1 MLTRYLSFK
10 NAKLIYQVN
19 LTSLVAL
26 LGFVLIG
33 IVLFNSSSTVLSS
46 QESQT
51 ASAQSTVLVD
61 KVKYEFLNAR
71 RKEKDF
77 LIRLDAKYIG
87 EHAETVDTAKA
98 KLQEL
103 RGYYSNP
110 EVLSAIDASFEGIN
124 LYQAQFKKVTDA
136 WQELGL
142 SEEEGLQ
149 GKLRKSVHE
158 VETKL
163 KEFKNDHLLVTMLML
178 RRHEKDFLLRLN
190 DKYIGTMAERVTE
203 FKGRLASSDLPVDA
217 QKTITDLLDT
227 YHKDFNALAGKRLA
241 VEADTK
247 VLSSIFAD
255 MEPHFELVFDTTLA
269 HFGTA
274 TKEGSAAVKNSQV
287 LTLSL
292 IAIITLLVLTI
303 GSLIGRAIA
312 KPLRGLTDAMASLAA
327 GDKETEIPATER
339 QNELGEMGRAVL
351 VFKENMIKAEEL
363 AAEQATEQAEKLRRT
378 DNLNRLTKDF
388 EEHIKNILGTVA
400 NAVGQMDDTATL
412 MNSSADQ
419 VSRQSGE
426 VSRAATEAS
435 SNVQTVA
442 SASEELA
449 ASIREIGSQVS
460 RSTHISSDAVKQA
473 DSTNK
478 AIQGLAVSAEKI
490 GEVLKLISDIA
501 EQTNLLALNATIEA
515 ARAGEAGK
523 GFAVVA
529 AEVKNLANQT
539 GKATDEI
546 GAQIADIQNA
556 TRLAVD
562 AIGGIGKTISDIDEI
577 AAAISAAVEEQMAAT
592 QEIARNVEQ
601 AARGTEAVTHNIG
614 SVSVAA
620 NDSEAAAKKVKQAS
634 TELSGESDKL
644 NSYVTNF
651 ISEVKSA

>member
-1 MLTRYLSFK
+1 MLTRYLSLK
-10 NAKLIYQVN
+10 NAKLIYQAN
-19 LTSLVAL
+19 LTSIVAL

-33 IVLFNSSSTVLSS
+33 IILYNSSSTVLTS
-46 QESQT
+46 QKSQT
-51 ASAQSTVLVD
+51 DSARSMVLVD
-61 KVKYEFLNAR
+61 DVKYEFLNAR
-71 RKEKDF
+71 RREKDF

-87 EHAETVDTAKA
+87 QHAETMEKA
-98 KLQEL
+98 QNELKEL
-103 RGYYSNP
+103 RTYYSTP
-110 EVLSAIDASFEGIN
+110 ETLAAIDATLEGVK
-124 LYQAQFKKVTDA
+124 LYQAQFKKVTDE
-136 WQELGL
+136 WQALGL
-142 SEEEGLQ
+142 DEETGLR
-149 GKLRKSVHE
+149 GNLRNSVHN

-163 KEFKNDHLLVTMLML
+163 EEFDNDALLVTMLMM
-178 RRHEKDFLLRLN
+178 RRHEKDFLMRLD
-190 DKYIGTMAERVTE
+190 DKYIGNMNDRVTE
-203 FKGRLASSDLPVDA
+203 FTTQMASSDIPA
-217 QKTITDLLDT
+217 SEQKTILDLLAT
-227 YHKDFNALAGKRLA
+227 YHKDFNALAQIRLS
-241 VEADTK
+241 VEENIK
-247 VLSSIFAD
+247 ILSKIFSD
-255 MEPHFELVFDTTLA
+255 MEPHFDLVFDTTFA
-269 HFGTA
+269 KFNHASDQGTA
-274 TKEGSAAVKNSQV
+274 AVENSRV

-292 IAIITLLVLTI
+292 IGIITLLVLTI
-303 GSLIGRAIA
+303 GTLIGRAIA
-312 KPLRGLTDAMASLAA
+312 TPLKGLTDAMAALAA
-327 GDKETEIPATER
+327 GDKTIEIPATDR

-363 AAEQATEQAEKLRRT
+363 AAAQAADQAEKLRRT
-378 DNLNRLTKDF
+378 DNLNRLTQDF
-388 EEHIKNILGTVA
+388 ETQIQSILSTVA
-400 NAVGQMDDTATL
+400 SAVNQMDDTATV

-435 SNVQTVA
+435 TNVQTVA

-478 AIQGLAVSAEKI
+478 AILGLASSAEKI

-539 GKATDEI
+539 GRATDEI
-546 GAQIADIQNA
+546 GAQITDIQTA
-556 TRLAVD
+556 TKAAVD
-562 AIGGIGKTISDIDEI
+562 AIGGIGKTIGDIDEI

-620 NDSEAAAKKVKQAS
+620 NDSEAAAKKVKLAS

-644 NSYVTNF
+644 NSYVSNF
-651 ISEVKSA
+651 IRDVKSA